1 VSGQVVHFELP
12 TDDLDRAS
20 RFYTE
25 AFGWAVTATGPG
37 SAMVGTTPSDQNGRP
52 TQPGAINGGLASR
65 GTPIS
70 SPVVTVHV
78 ADIDQALDRIE
89 QLGGKR
95 VQDRT
100 PVGEIGF
107 VGYFTDPESNVV
119 GLWQYP
125 QS

>member
-1 VSGQVVHFELP
+1 
-12 TDDLDRAS
+12 
-20 RFYTE
+20 
-25 AFGWAVTATGPG
+25 
-37 SAMVGTTPSDQNGRP
+37 MVGTTPSDQNGRP